1 MDPFRINF
9 SLLSNNAKR
18 LARSLNLTIDQIDLC
33 PDDDFIDIETIVDNE
48 YWVGWT
54 FYPPEPSTGVQPVRG
69 TVPIYVPSRVKA
81 AKNFEDIMD
90 FENPGMSISEWLKLI
105 IEVFNH
111 KPYLSIVLTKP
122 DCLFDMKSI
131 RDTVKGFNVDGLIF
145 TEQCS
150 IECAQLALK
159 NMPESKTVFVDGPAF
174 KNPVEYQDILIQ
186 NVDFLTISSLDLD
199 LKISLDE
206 MLLINSKW
214 IKINSRHVTDK
225 MINRYLKHWIQGSN
239 PRMRYIRIEF
249 EPNRILDE
257 EVILKGLKY
266 SRAQPNRKKYFR
278 MIEYEGVVT
287 AEGGIDIHRKDGT
300 EGMIAFEDLRGNS
313 CFVFY
318 VSN

>member
-33 PDDDFIDIETIVDNE
+33 PDDDFIDIQTLVDNE
-48 YWVGWT
+48 YWVGWA
-54 FYPPEPSTGVQPVRG
+54 FYPPEPSTGIQSVRG
-69 TVPIYVPSRVKA
+69 TVPIYVLNRVKA
-81 AKNFEDIMD
+81 EKNFEVIME
-90 FENPGMSISEWLKLI
+90 FENPGRSISEWLKLI

-131 RDTVKGFNVDGLIF
+131 RDTVKGFNADGLAF

-159 NMPESKTVFVDGPAF
+159 NMAELKTVFIESPAF

-206 MLLINSKW
+206 ILLINSRLIE
-214 IKINSRHVTDK
+214 IKSRHITDK

-239 PRMRYIRIEF
+239 PRMGYIRIEF

-257 EVILKGLKY
+257 GVILKGLKY
-266 SRAQPNRKKYFR
+266 CRAQPNRKKYFR
-278 MIEYEGVVT
+278 MIRYEGVVT
-287 AEGGIDIHRKDGT
+287 AEGGIDIHRKDGA
-300 EGMIAFEDLRGNS
+300 EGTIVFEDLNGNS

-318 VSN
+318 VCN